1 MLVDVEPSRAVASAD
16 MLPAKVCLHANAR
29 GKEACVVGIA
39 TRVED
44 EAEVEEARKLM
55 KKRRV
60 DKANGTMLRIVVD
73 RVTVSAAGSPQEEV
87 DAAAFAEAERDPL
100 LDCAEDIIRTFN
112 EQRPDDVAAFCRA
125 AGVNVTSG
133 DDAEVVD
140 VDRLGLDV
148 AVRTL
153 SPYGIVENT
162 IVRVPFERAVNSE
175 RDARSMLTMMA
186 QVVWENERQVSFWFV
201 SDGCRF
207 TNGDGIR
214 SNT

>member
-1 MLVDVEPSRAVASAD
+1 MS
-16 MLPAKVCLHANAR
+16 
-29 GKEACVVGIA
+29 
-39 TRVED
+39 
-44 EAEVEEARKLM
+44 
-55 KKRRV
+55 
-60 DKANGTMLRIVVD
+60 
-73 RVTVSAAGSPQEEV
+73 
-87 DAAAFAEAERDPL
+87 
-100 LDCAEDIIRTFN
+100 
-112 EQRPDDVAAFCRA
+112 RPDDVAAFCRA

-186 QVVWENERQVSFWFV
+186 QVVWENERQVSFLFV
-201 SDGCRF
+201 CLFLLFVLVRF
-207 TNGDGIR
+207 
-214 SNT
+214 